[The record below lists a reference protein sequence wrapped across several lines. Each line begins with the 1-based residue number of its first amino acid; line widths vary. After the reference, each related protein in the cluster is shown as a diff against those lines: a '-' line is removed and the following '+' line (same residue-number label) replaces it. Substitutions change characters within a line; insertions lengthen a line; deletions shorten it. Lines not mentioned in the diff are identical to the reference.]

1 MHCIFYGENN
11 KQCYIFV
18 DPTAVHNLV
27 KQNEKQHTFAIIRNE
42 FSDNKI

>member
-27 KQNEKQHTFAIIRNE
+27 KLNFKKKKLILLHLQ
-42 FSDNKI
+42 